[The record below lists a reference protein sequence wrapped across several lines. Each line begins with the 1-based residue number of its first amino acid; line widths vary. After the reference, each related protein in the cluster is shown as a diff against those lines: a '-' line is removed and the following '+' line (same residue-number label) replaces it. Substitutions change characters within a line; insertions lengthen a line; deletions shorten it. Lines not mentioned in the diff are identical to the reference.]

1 MLHGQVA
8 DGREPGARDGARL
21 GVFMLHGQVADGR
34 EPGARMELGKF
45 GQTGDEQPLGVCPP
59 ALRVSM

>member
-1 MLHGQVA
+1 
-8 DGREPGARDGARL
+8 
-21 GVFMLHGQVADGR
+21 
-34 EPGARMELGKF
+34 MELGKF